1 MKKPSSAIFEVRDLG
16 LIRRVRDDEDD
27 EEIQKPL
34 EWSLIRRLF
43 TYATPVKRKLTAL
56 TVMTLIRSAQ
66 LPAFAWLTSLIING
80 PISRGDLSALAY
92 GVGGYALLALWTDGM
107 FHFRQRYALEIGETV
122 VNGLRAELFTK
133 TQRQPMSFFH
143 RVKLGRIIGRF
154 TSDVESLRVGIQDVL
169 FVTAVQGGQMLFSAV
184 VMAWSDWVLFL
195 VVLGLAPVL
204 WVINRHFRVKLS
216 HYSRAASD
224 SFSRVT
230 ATLAESVNGIRVT
243 QGFVRQET
251 NAGLFRHLLADHSR
265 YSIALARTSAILTP
279 LLELN
284 SQFFVAILLMFGGWR
299 VYHGYMDIGALITF
313 LLLANQFF
321 APIAIIGNQYN
332 QALVAMAGAERVFKL
347 VDAKPD
353 WEDSAGARALPDPRV
368 GAVSGLEFGVWSSEP
383 RGIAHANPPTPNSK
397 PQAPNSPSG
406 AAVPSGMQVEF
417 RNVSF
422 GYDPARLVL
431 HDVSFTARPG
441 QTIAL
446 VGHTGSGKSSIINL
460 AAKFYLPTAGEL
472 LIDGHE
478 IRGLTSHSLHRQMGM
493 VQQQNFLFS
502 GTVLEN
508 IRVAQPAATE
518 EDVRAAAAA
527 RLYGYSGCV
536 AARAAH
542 RRRRARRGAF
552 RRAAPARLLHSRP
565 AGGSAAGDPRRGN
578 ELDRRDDRGAAAA
591 RIARAAARANELRRG
606 ASFEHHSPRGL
617 RAGARP
623 GPRDRT
629 RHPRG
634 IAAPGRALRGA
645 LPAVRAGRRTSVSA
659 FHRGS
664 EFNLRDGPRR
674 FPSRKL
680 KIFLCKRRIFPLEV
694 P

>member
-1 MKKPSSAIFEVRDLG
+1 MKKPNSAIEVRDLG
-16 LIRRVRDDEDD
+16 LVRRVRDDEDD

-43 TYATPVKRKLTAL
+43 TYAAPVKRKLTAL

-154 TSDVESLRVGIQDVL
+154 TSDVEALRVGIQDVL
-169 FVTAVQGGQMLFSAV
+169 FVSAVQGGQMLFSAV

-353 WEDSAGARALPDPRV
+353 WEDAADARDLPRAGAA
-368 GAVSGLEFGVWSSEP
+368 
-383 RGIAHANPPTPNSK
+383 
-397 PQAPNSPSG
+397 AP
-406 AAVPSGMQVEF
+406 AGMHVEF

-431 HDVSFTARPG
+431 HDVSFIARPG

-508 IRVAQPAATE
+508 IRVARPAATE
-518 EDVRAAAAA
+518 EDVRAAAA
-527 RLYGYSGCV
+527 RLDCLDILD
-536 AARAAH
+536 ALP
-542 RRRRARRGAF
+542 RG
-552 RRAAPARLLHSRP
+552 LHTDV
-565 AGGSAAGDPRRGN
+565 G
-578 ELDRRDDRGAAAA
+578 ERGAALSVGQ
-591 RIARAAARANELRRG
+591 RQLVC
-606 ASFEHHSPRGL
+606 F
-617 RAGARP
+617 
-623 GPRDRT
+623 T
-629 RHPRG
+629 
-634 IAAPGRALRGA
+634 RALLADPRLVILDEATSSIDAMTEARLQRALLALLRG
-645 LPAVRAGRRTSVSA
+645 RTSFVVA
-659 FHRGS
+659 HRLSTIRHADCVLVLDQGRVI
-664 EFNLRDGPRR
+664 ERGTHAELLLQGGHYAALYRQFVQVDERA
-674 FPSRKL
+674 
-680 KIFLCKRRIFPLEV
+680 
-694 P
+694 